1 MAIDNPSY
9 FSLRNS
15 DSGSRTFGSL
25 FRRSNKKSSSQQQQ
39 QQQQQQLEE
48 QPSSLPPTL
57 ASSTTSLSSTISTPT
72 SMNNGQIRCTPVMLT
87 GKQHIP
93 STSHKGNGSS
103 GSAGNN
109 VSGACQKNM
118 AQSPSSK
125 KSLKNLFRSASL
137 IQDPEKAKK
146 FLNGDP
152 RPEDMAP
159 PSPYLN
165 ERHMFGGGSVSRQ
178 TGRRSFGLSGGK
190 KKEFAQNA
198 APASS
203 TSGAGGASLS
213 SFQSSGYSNSNNNNN
228 SNNGNRALVEENDY
242 YSYDRDSECGSE
254 ASTLPIDEIEPSR
267 SYYNVPGTLNNLGNN
282 KFSSMSRLKKRQNA
296 ALQQRRRRRHSIGTY
311 LDGVDDEGNLKPT
324 TTTTSQNVPDDSV
337 KLAIKQGTRH
347 HHNAT
352 SNHGNANA
360 RSQYASDNN
369 SSTSNNNTNNNNNS
383 SGNSS
388 MDGRDDVVFVSC
400 KDNEAAALWVNYL
413 TACFE
418 QISRQQGRP
427 PFRLFQVSLEDTLTP
442 NVELRIRAS
451 RLQIIIV
458 CPVMMERVA
467 ERQDQ
472 TQQITRQFSS
482 ERVLA
487 MMLGVQDAGLQASHR
502 AAFVAYPT
510 WRKFFAKD
518 QDEGFVGQFFGAA
531 VAILGNGAAAAN
543 ANGPGKQE
551 KIGFSVHP
559 KKVKLGQN
567 RILALLNEPLHPDD
581 TVTVLVDRC
590 GEALEVSHVK
600 RRNPYTLQFSIP
612 ERCLDVSMLVG
623 VRISRNGAPLGLRQI
638 KCESRLRELDQI
650 LRAHDNPLE
659 FMCQTFGFNPS
670 DKEQLDNWM
679 VHAFQKN
686 VPPHFNLLS
695 NPPGEM
701 TPVKNHASSEDNP
714 TLLHFSARFGLEKLA
729 WQLLECPGADLAC
742 EMRNVN
748 DLTPAELA
756 EQSGHARLANQ
767 LRGYMQMNEF
777 TNMYSYLKIMSE
789 GDAATNG
796 NSSECRRP
804 MNEFLAAQD
813 RHLRARN
820 AKPSS
825 SSPMNQHRQLKHQ
838 RSEEHHQLDSRETSL
853 SRQEDYCMPRPLSEA
868 YSVPPAARPVTR
880 HFPDYAT
887 PPPLPQPNSV
897 NSNNNNKASSAS
909 LSSSSSVNNYGSN
922 LTIDGSNAEQQH
934 NSIQGYV
941 QMNPAGSFRSPDS
954 ATSTPTTLTSS
965 PLNGDAASSS
975 FHHNHHHHN
984 HHRLDSDQTSTRS
997 SLARSSS
1004 STSSAGL
1011 SKSRDSPQDELLE
1024 IITDFKNNVF
1034 TIAEVERLVENWKN
1048 RNDVQQSFKDKQRQ
1062 LAAMRDEYERIQKR
1076 MKDDLKMPTPFDRI
1090 RKFFTKGHKKDS
1102 KDSTA
1107 TASSEEASPSKPNES
1122 NGNNVNGNNLAD
1134 RRPVS
1139 SLSLHSVSSSSSSGR
1154 MSTVSG
1160 CSGASLGD
1168 SGTHSDTD
1176 ERRLQHANGDDKAS
1190 SAGMTN
1196 YEIPPAPKPY
1206 NGRPHSRLTST
1217 PSRSVVVAGGE
1228 LDVRPVKSSVPAMD
1242 DKEYYIAFPP
1252 SGLPVHSFKPNV
1264 SSAEEP
1270 RTPNCTPVDSVDTVD
1285 GPMTGCHPMTMN
1297 YANLGPIC
1305 SPPPGMCVPPFEYV
1319 NVSLPGASNTIWEKP
1334 SQQQHQPNILT
1345 IQPEIHPEP
1354 SNLSNI
1360 EEMSND
1366 ENENV
1371 AEDSSPPPLPDSPK
1385 ILNTDNNDAVGNVDA
1400 EQQQD
1405 ARIDGTTSAEPS
1417 TSSGVA
1423 ASEEIAKNFGVTLKK
1438 SGPPVPPRS
1447 EFTFITTVLESKDE

>member
-1 MAIDNPSY
+1 M
-9 FSLRNS
+9 
-15 DSGSRTFGSL
+15 
-25 FRRSNKKSSSQQQQ
+25 
-39 QQQQQQLEE
+39 EE
-48 QPSSLPPTL
+48 SPQEITL
-57 ASSTTSLSSTISTPT
+57 ARP
-72 SMNNGQIRCTPVMLT
+72 N
-87 GKQHIP
+87 
-93 STSHKGNGSS
+93 
-103 GSAGNN
+103 
-109 VSGACQKNM
+109 
-118 AQSPSSK
+118 
-125 KSLKNLFRSASL
+125 
-137 IQDPEKAKK
+137 
-146 FLNGDP
+146 FLD
-152 RPEDMAP
+152 
-159 PSPYLN
+159 
-165 ERHMFGGGSVSRQ
+165 
-178 TGRRSFGLSGGK
+178 LSG
-190 KKEFAQNA
+190 NC
-198 APASS
+198 P
-203 TSGAGGASLS
+203 
-213 SFQSSGYSNSNNNNN
+213 
-228 SNNGNRALVEENDY
+228 R
-242 YSYDRDSECGSE
+242 
-254 ASTLPIDEIEPSR
+254 
-267 SYYNVPGTLNNLGNN
+267 
-282 KFSSMSRLKKRQNA
+282 
-296 ALQQRRRRRHSIGTY
+296 
-311 LDGVDDEGNLKPT
+311 
-324 TTTTSQNVPDDSV
+324 
-337 KLAIKQGTRH
+337 TRH
-347 HHNAT
+347 HHNAA
-352 SNHGNANA
+352 SNHVNANA

-472 TQQITRQFSS
+472 AQQITRQFSS

-531 VAILGNGAAAAN
+531 VAILGNGAVAAN

-825 SSPMNQHRQLKHQ
+825 SSSSPMNQHRQLKHQ

-897 NSNNNNKASSAS
+897 NNNNNNKASSAS
-909 LSSSSSVNNYGSN
+909 LSSSSSANNYGSN

-975 FHHNHHHHN
+975 FHHNNHHHHN

-1107 TASSEEASPSKPNES
+1107 TASSEEASPSKPSES

-1217 PSRSVVVAGGE
+1217 PSRSVIVAGGE

-1285 GPMTGCHPMTMN
+1285 GPMTGCHPMSMN

-1319 NVSLPGASNTIWEKP
+1319 NVSLPGASNPVWEKP

-1405 ARIDGTTSAEPS
+1405 ASIDGTTSAEPS

-1447 EFTFITTVLESKDE
+1447 EFTFITTVLESRDE